1 VLGIPAAT
9 IDRVVDQLLA
19 KGRIARG
26 YLGAGLR
33 PAQQGSESGLL
44 ILGIDPEGPA
54 AKAEL
59 IVGDLITRW
68 NGKPVA
74 RMREAMLLLGPD
86 SVGSSVT
93 LAIRR
98 GGTPREASVTI
109 GERPQR

>member
-1 VLGIPAAT
+1 
-9 IDRVVDQLLA
+9 VVDRLLA

-33 PAQQGSESGLL
+33 PAQQGGESGLL
-44 ILGIDPEGPA
+44 ILGIDPDGPA
-54 AKAEL
+54 AKAGL
-59 IVGDLITRW
+59 IVGDLIVGW
-68 NGKPVA
+68 NGKPLA

-86 SVGSSVT
+86 SVGGTVT

-98 GGTPREASVTI
+98 GGAPSEASVTI